1 MGVEVRR
8 YSAEMA
14 GAWNALNRQ
23 AAGGHFMFDRGFM
36 DYHADRFADASLA
49 AFEDGRLIA
58 LLPANLR
65 DTEAWSHQGLT
76 FGGLVHAGLGA
87 ARTLEVLDACAA
99 ELAAMGATSLIYK
112 ALPWI
117 YAAAPAQEDLYWL
130 FRRDAALIR
139 RDVSAAIDYRARGR
153 VSSRRERGAKKAA
166 AAGLSFAQSQD
177 WGGFWRLL
185 EGVLAERH
193 GAAPVHSLAEIELL
207 AGRFPSEIALF
218 TAADAEGPQAGV
230 VMFRS
235 AHAAHAQY
243 IAAGPK
249 GRETGAL
256 DGLFEHL
263 IGAHADTHRYFDF
276 GISNTDGG
284 RVLNE
289 GLMRQK
295 EEFGA
300 SAVVHDFW
308 RVTL

>member
-1 MGVEVRR
+1 MEVRR

-14 GAWNALNRQ
+14 GAWNDLNRR
-23 AAGGHFMFDRGFM
+23 AANGHFMFDRGFM
-36 DYHADRFADASLA
+36 DYHADRFADASLVVL
-49 AFEDGRLIA
+49 EDEAPVA

-65 DTEAWSHQGLT
+65 DDEAWSHQGLT

-87 ARTLEVLDACAA
+87 ARTLEALDGCAA
-99 ELAAMGATSLIYK
+99 ELGAMGAASLTLK

-117 YAAAPAQEDLYWL
+117 YARSPAQEDLYWL

-153 VSSRRERGAKKAA
+153 VSSRRERGARKAA
-166 AAGLSFAQSQD
+166 AAGLGFGRSQD
-177 WGGFWRLL
+177 WAGFWRLL

-207 AGRFPSEIALF
+207 AGRFPEEIALF
-218 TAADAEGPQAGV
+218 TATDPDGPLAGV

-235 AHAAHAQY
+235 GQVAHAQY

-249 GRETGAL
+249 GRESGAL
-256 DGLFEHL
+256 DGLFQHL
-263 IGAHADTHRYFDF
+263 IGVHGETHRYFDF
-276 GISNTDGG
+276 GISNTEGG

-308 RVTL
+308 RVEL